1 MASATAIDDSHMIA
15 ADLPLHVGVSVFR
28 IPQAVIPAGHVA
40 LPILDF
46 SDQIVV
52 IDNEVGN
59 DAIRKGT
66 LAAVYV
72 AAGALQVLQYIP
84 GFHIFRRV
92 FIHHGLAFNDASAAL
107 LNTSASG
114 RSML

>member
-1 MASATAIDDSHMIA
+1 MASAASIDDSYMIA

-46 SDQIVV
+46 PDQIVV
-52 IDNEVGN
+52 VDNEVGN
-59 DAIRKGT
+59 DAISKVT

-72 AAGALQVLQYIP
+72 AAGSLQILKNIP
-84 GFHIFRRV
+84 GFHIFCRV
-92 FIHHGLAFNDASAAL
+92 FIHHGLAFK
-107 LNTSASG
+107 
-114 RSML
+114 